1 VTAPSSVELFHG
13 RERHGLTLTAKQFKQ
28 YLTIRSLNLLSMTL
42 IDAATA
48 RQARS
53 SGSTSKQAMA
63 ITGVM
68 LVIFLFAIDA
78 TIVSTS
84 MPTIVAKLG
93 GLELYSWVFSIY
105 MLTSA
110 LATPIFGKLAD
121 LFSRRN
127 LMLVGI
133 AIFVIGSTLCG
144 AAQSM
149 EMMVLFRAIQGVG
162 GGAIYALAFIVVGI
176 LYPVEKRAKMQG
188 VISSIWGLSS
198 ILGPLAGGIIV
209 ENWSWRWIFFV
220 NLPISA
226 AASSLILVGLHE
238 GEAQKRELKL
248 DWLGATTLL
257 AALMLLFYALSL
269 SAQTGQAQ
277 GPELLALIVLA
288 ALMLVIFIAIELRAA
303 EPIIPIDLFHLNL
316 FGICAAI
323 AALASMGVFG
333 ALSYLPLYLQGVYGL
348 AASRAGMILLL
359 LSLGWTCG
367 SLIGGQC
374 INRFGYRFV
383 TVAGM
388 ALIAFGYALFL
399 SPFSH
404 FGLAAVVVSAISIG
418 VGMGMSNLTTLVAAQ
433 TAVRV
438 ERIGVA
444 TSTVMLF
451 RTFGGAFAVSLMGT
465 VLFNKMQSGL
475 ERFISDQRLSLS
487 VTLRDKIADPQ
498 NLLEPA
504 TRALI
509 PAEHLPQLA
518 GLLGDA
524 VWYAF
529 LTTFVLMLIGL
540 VLSVFMAPYTP
551 ADTPRSDESARS

>member
-1 VTAPSSVELFHG
+1 V
-13 RERHGLTLTAKQFKQ
+13 
-28 YLTIRSLNLLSMTL
+28 
-42 IDAATA
+42 TA
-48 RQARS
+48 RQVRFLS
-53 SGSTSKQAMA
+53 SASKQTLA

-133 AIFVIGSTLCG
+133 GIFVVGSTLCG

-149 EMMVLFRAIQGVG
+149 EMMVLFRAIQGIG

-188 VISSIWGLSS
+188 IISSIWGLSS
-198 ILGPLAGGIIV
+198 ILGPLAGGVIV
-209 ENWSWRWIFFV
+209 EHWSWRWIFFV
-220 NLPISA
+220 NLPITA
-226 AASSLILVGLHE
+226 AASSLIVIGLQE
-238 GEAQKRELKL
+238 GAMQKRRPEL
-248 DWLGATTLL
+248 DWLGTASLL
-257 AALMLLFYALSL
+257 AALMLLFYALAQ
-269 SAQTGQAQ
+269 SAEARQPL
-277 GPELLALIVLA
+277 GPELWVLIVLA
-288 ALMLVIFIAIELRAA
+288 AIILAVFIAIERRIA
-303 EPIIPIDLFHLNL
+303 EPIIPIDLFHLKL
-316 FGICAAI
+316 FGICAAV
-323 AALASMGVFG
+323 AALASMGAFG
-333 ALSYLPLYLQGVYGL
+333 AISYLPLYLQGVHGF
-348 AASRAGMILLL
+348 AASSAGLVLLL

-367 SLIGGQC
+367 SLIGGQG
-374 INRFGYRFV
+374 INRLGYRFV

-388 ALIAFGYALFL
+388 ALMTFGYGLFL
-399 SPFSH
+399 SPFIR
-404 FGLAAVVVSAISIG
+404 FGVTSVIASAVCIG

-465 VLFNKMQSGL
+465 VLFNKMHRGL
-475 ERFISDQRLSLS
+475 ERLVSAERISLS
-487 VTLRDKIADPQ
+487 ATLRDKIADPQ
-498 NLLEPA
+498 NLLEAA

-509 PAEHLPQLA
+509 PPEHLPKLTA
-518 GLLGDA
+518 LLGDA

-529 LTTFVLMLIGL
+529 LTTFILMLIGL
-540 VLSVFMAPYTP
+540 VLSLCIAPYTP
-551 ADTPRSDESARS
+551 ANTPRSDERGSP

>member
-1 VTAPSSVELFHG
+1 
-13 RERHGLTLTAKQFKQ
+13 
-28 YLTIRSLNLLSMTL
+28 
-42 IDAATA
+42 
-48 RQARS
+48 
-53 SGSTSKQAMA
+53 
-63 ITGVM
+63 M

-110 LATPIFGKLAD
+110 LATPVFGKLAD

-133 AIFVIGSTLCG
+133 AIFVVGSALCG

-149 EMMVLFRAIQGVG
+149 ELMVLFRAIQGIG

-188 VISSIWGLSS
+188 IISGIWGLSS

-226 AASSLILVGLHE
+226 AASSLIVVGLHE
-238 GEAQKRELKL
+238 GEVQKYQPKL
-248 DWLGATTLL
+248 DWLGTGTLL
-257 AALMLLFYALSL
+257 AALVLLFYALSL
-269 SAQTGQAQ
+269 SAQPGQGL
-277 GPELLALIVLA
+277 GPKLWGLVVIAAILLVVFIV
-288 ALMLVIFIAIELRAA
+288 VERRAA
-303 EPIIPIDLFHLNL
+303 EPIIPIDLFHLKL
-316 FGICAAI
+316 FSVCAAL

-333 ALSYLPLYLQGVYGL
+333 AISYLPLYLQGVYGL
-348 AASRAGMILLL
+348 AASRAGLVLLL

-367 SLIGGQC
+367 SLIGGQG
-374 INRFGYRFV
+374 INRLGYRFIAA
-383 TVAGM
+383 AGM
-388 ALIAFGYALFL
+388 ALIVAGYALFI
-399 SPFSH
+399 SPFSR
-404 FGLAAVVVSAISIG
+404 FGVSAVVVSAVSIG
-418 VGMGMSNLTTLVAAQ
+418 IGMGMSNLTTLVAAQ

-444 TSTVMLF
+444 TSTIMLF

-465 VLFNKMQSGL
+465 VLFNKMQRGL
-475 ERFISDQRLSLS
+475 EQLITDERVALSAM
-487 VTLRDKIADPQ
+487 LRDKIADPQ

-504 TRALI
+504 TRVLI
-509 PAEHLPQLA
+509 PAQYLPKLT
-518 GLLGDA
+518 GLLDNA
-524 VWYAF
+524 IWYAF
-529 LTTFVLMLIGL
+529 FTSFILMFIAL
-540 VLSVFMAPYTP
+540 VLSVFMAS
-551 ADTPRSDESARS
+551 DTPGQHTTIR